1 LEKFGSDVQPQLAK
15 SKAMSAKNAWGT
27 STGYATKLIEEE
39 GVEAVRAQQMENWM
53 NQQEVLKKKN
63 QHRAM
68 TASFDTVDTSAEEDW
83 RKLAKFGVERNE
95 VCIFEMLLYV
105 KVLRLRTI

>member
-1 LEKFGSDVQPQLAK
+1 
-15 SKAMSAKNAWGT
+15 
-27 STGYATKLIEEE
+27 
-39 GVEAVRAQQMENWM
+39 
-53 NQQEVLKKKN
+53 
-63 QHRAM
+63 M